1 MTCLRRYAY
10 TKSIGAYKLYQTH
23 VISGHIYYRDFNKVS
38 EQILKYI
45 EFTQKISKG
54 KNSMLQEIVDV
65 TELATSKIY
74 TQDEFN
80 DMERV
85 YIRINEITDDIY
97 KNHVWLARSL
107 SDNNPSQSIKHLNK
121 ALKLSMSSEKLMG
134 NYQAIFK
141 R

>member
-1 MTCLRRYAY
+1 MIKNKTNIFFAIIISIIFLFITYFTFDSSLRRYVY

-23 VISGHIYYRDFNKVS
+23 VISGHIYYRNFSRVS

-85 YIRINEITDDIY
+85 YIKICTF
-97 KNHVWLARSL
+97 
-107 SDNNPSQSIKHLNK
+107 
-121 ALKLSMSSEKLMG
+121 
-134 NYQAIFK
+134 FK
-141 R
+141 ISPQKYI